1 MKRIPGQADA
11 ASTPP
16 QLPVD
21 TTGGTGAHAEKKH
34 APDHARLLLGFTN
47 DAGTTRLTRRE
58 HFGPLRVQ
66 KPLYP
71 EAPSVCHAII
81 VHPPGGIVG
90 GDQLAIAAE
99 VGDGA
104 HVLLTTPGAGKW
116 YRANGG
122 VSRQTVSLRAGA
134 GATLEW
140 LPQETIFFDAA
151 DVRMEHEVD
160 LAADAAYLGAEILCF
175 GRTASGESFNSGS
188 VGQRTGIR
196 RGGKLV
202 WFEQGKLQAE
212 AGAMHSPLALD
223 GQTVCATL
231 IAVGDGMDNALL
243 GKLRETI
250 GALALE
256 GRSGAT
262 LMKQVLVA
270 RYMGQS
276 SQVARQWLHAAWHVL
291 RPPLMQ
297 RDAAIP
303 RIWNT

>member
-1 MKRIPGQADA
+1 MKRITGHSDS
-11 ASTPP
+11 ASAPASP
-16 QLPVD
+16 R
-21 TTGGTGAHAEKKH
+21 AEQRH
-34 APDHARLLLGFTN
+34 APDQARLALEFAD
-47 DAGTTRLTRRE
+47 DAGTTRLVRRR

-71 EAPSVCHAII
+71 EHPSVCHAII

-90 GDQLAIAAE
+90 GDQLTIDAE
-99 VGDGA
+99 VGAGA
-104 HVLLTTPGAGKW
+104 HALLTTPGAGKW
-116 YRANGG
+116 YRANGAH
-122 VSRQTVSLRAGA
+122 SRQGVTLRAGA
-134 GATLEW
+134 GASLEW

-151 DVRMEHEVD
+151 EVNMEHSVE

-175 GRTASGESFNSGS
+175 GRTASGERFGRGA
-188 VGQRTGIR
+188 VAQRTEIR

-202 WFEQGKLQAE
+202 WFEQGRQQAE
-212 AGAMHSPLALD
+212 RMGGPLALD
-223 GQTVCATL
+223 GRTVCGTL

-243 GKLRETI
+243 AALREAT

-270 RYMGQS
+270 RYLGDS
-276 SQVARQWLHAAWHVL
+276 SLAARQWLHTAWQVL
-291 RPPLMQ
+291 RPAVAK
-297 RDAAIP
+297 REAAIP